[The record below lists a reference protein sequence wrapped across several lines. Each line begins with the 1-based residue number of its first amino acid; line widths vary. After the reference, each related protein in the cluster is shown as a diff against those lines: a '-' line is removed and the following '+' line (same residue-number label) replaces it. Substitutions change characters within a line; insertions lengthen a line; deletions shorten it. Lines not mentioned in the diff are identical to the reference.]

1 MIKSVKCVSIPV
13 KDQQKALEFYTEK
26 LGFKVLTDQPFD
38 DSQRWIELKI
48 PGGGDTRVVLF
59 TADAH
64 KSWIGGFL
72 NITFHTDDLMKT
84 YDLYRSR
91 GVEFTAPPTQ
101 EDWGSFALF
110 KDLDG
115 NMFCVSGRSL

>member
-1 MIKSVKCVSIPV
+1 MIKGIKLVSIPV
-13 KDQQKALEFYTEK
+13 TDQEKALEFYTEK

-48 PGGGDTRVVLF
+48 PGADTRVALF
-59 TADAH
+59 TANEH

-72 NITFHTDDLMKT
+72 NLTFHTDDLKKT
-84 YDLYRSR
+84 YEQYRER
-91 GVEFTAPPTQ
+91 GVEFTAPPTKQ
-101 EDWGSFALF
+101 EWGSFALF

-115 NMFCVSGRSL
+115 NQFCLSQF

>member
-1 MIKSVKCVSIPV
+1 MIKGVKLVNIPV
-13 KDQQKALEFYTEK
+13 TDQQKALEFYTEK
-26 LGFKVLTDQPFD
+26 LGFRVLTDQPFD

-59 TADAH
+59 TPDAH

-72 NITFHTDDLMKT
+72 NITFSTDDVNKT
-84 YDLYRSR
+84 YEQYRAR
-91 GVEFTAPPTQ
+91 GVEFTAPPTKQ
-101 EDWGSFALF
+101 EWGSYALF

-115 NMFCVSGRSL
+115 NQFCLSQS